1 MYAGY
6 VDDRLLFSAGMAGYE
21 ISAGTL
27 HKEIGKC
34 DSAIIKLPPSNL
46 MRDTPVKRASIIKIC
61 KDGVTVF
68 KGCVADTS
76 MDFAG
81 NKTYN
86 IDGAMMWMKDICKP
100 PFTMTEDTMLYY
112 ATAIITQYND
122 VCRATKQIKLGTV
135 DDTLPT
141 LAVEQ
146 TEYKSMLSLLQD
158 AAQAIGGTL
167 CIRYD
172 GDDIFLDV
180 IKAYDHRC
188 AQQIEISKNLL
199 DLTDQIDSADL
210 ITRVYPLGKDGL
222 TIASVNN
229 NSTCLIN
236 ADAEGL
242 YGRIDGTLRVDTDDA
257 DALKAQAA
265 AYLAQYC
272 GLSHGIRVTAA
283 DLSAVDFKLESYH
296 IGDSVRVVSPPH
308 GIDTI
313 MQVTSMDTSLVSE
326 KDTMVL
332 GWSNRTLTGAV
343 ASGGGS
349 SSGTTTSGGGG
360 TIDVDDALSLD
371 STNPVQNKVVTAA
384 LAGKASTATATQPAA
399 GLMSAADKVKLDGIE
414 DGATKTIVDDAMS
427 DTSTNPVQ
435 NKIVTAELDKK
446 AGKDVATADADG
458 LMSAADKVKLDGIE
472 DGATKTIVDDAMSD
486 TSTNPVQNKVIKK
499 YIDEKGVNYFDTY
512 VEKPTKEK
520 LTAYADYYTCECK
533 ATHTYAEIAAALAK
547 DMVPRVL
554 LVDVIDSVGANRIVC
569 PLNEYYNGA
578 DGSYDFDAP
587 NIAGMYGYGTGI
599 VSISEDGAVY
609 TCSAG
614 ELPPATDKDNGKCL
628 VVDGGRYRCGTPA
641 AATQSTPGYMSAAD
655 KAKLDGIEAGANKT
669 VVDAALD
676 ATSTNPVQ
684 NKAVK
689 TALDGKA
696 GTAVATASANG
707 LMSAADKAK
716 LDGIDVG
723 ANKTTVDAALDAAS
737 ENPVQNKA
745 VKKALDGKLSTRGG
759 EISASLEVGQ
769 TVSAE
774 GSVSVG
780 RTSTDTGIHFEK
792 AASDAGRI
800 SHGSD
805 PMTGVAPIAR
815 LKVASPTEDDDA
827 ATKGYVDGSAVRYDA
842 AQELEFAQKGQ
853 ARQNIDAAGVDSHQ
867 FQGFLTLSPANETL
881 GHGVGLSPT
890 GSGHN
895 YTLDISDVDE
905 GNPTLLTGVKTPT
918 DANTNAATTVEYVK
932 NKIAEVAAS
941 GGVDVDNALS
951 ATSTNPVQNKV
962 VTAAL
967 TGKAGTA
974 VATTSANGLM
984 SAADKTKLD
993 GVEAGATRTTVDA
1006 ALDAASENPVQN
1018 KAVLSAL
1025 DGKMDKSGGTFTG
1038 NVYGKYFC
1046 GTWLQSTAASDLGRT
1061 PGKIAVLD
1069 DSGWVYYRTPAELL
1083 ADIGAMS
1090 GGDYYTKAETDAA
1103 IAVRASTSAYGT
1115 TKLSNSTTSSSKTL
1129 AATPYAVKTALAQAK
1144 AYVDSAI
1151 AVAINSAY

>member
-6 VDDRLLFSAGMAGYE
+6 VNDRLLFSAGMAGYE
-21 ISAGTL
+21 ISAGTI

-34 DSAIIKLPPSNL
+34 DSATIKLPPSNL

-146 TEYKSMLSLLQD
+146 TEYKPMLSLLQD

-199 DLTDQIDSADL
+199 DLTDQVDSADL

-296 IGDSVRVVSPPH
+296 VGDSVRVVSPPH

-343 ASGGGS
+343 ASGGSGS

-360 TIDVDDALSLD
+360 TIDVDSALSLD
-371 STNPVQNKVVTAA
+371 STNPVQNKIATAA
-384 LAGKASTATATQPAA
+384 LASKAGKDVATQYIN
-399 GLMSAADKVKLDGIE
+399 GLMSKDDKAKLDGIE
-414 DGATKTIVDDAMS
+414 AGANKTTVDAALDAG
-427 DTSTNPVQ
+427 STNPVQ

-472 DGATKTIVDDAMSD
+472 DGANKTIVDDAMSD
-486 TSTNPVQNKVIKK
+486 TSTNPVQNKVIKQ
-499 YIDEKGVNYFDTY
+499 YVDEKGVNYFDTY
-512 VEKPTKEK
+512 VEKPTKEQ
-520 LTAYADYYTCECK
+520 LTAYADYYTCKCK

-554 LVDVIDSVGANRIVC
+554 LVDVIGSAGANRIVC

-599 VSISEDGAVY
+599 VSISEDGADY

-614 ELPPATDKDNGKCL
+614 ELPPATGNGKCL
-628 VVDGGRYRCGTPA
+628 VVDDGRYRCGTPA
-641 AATQSTPGYMSAAD
+641 TATQSTPGYMSAAD
-655 KAKLDGIEAGANKT
+655 KAKLDGVEAGANKT
-669 VVDAALD
+669 IVDAALD
-676 ATSTNPVQ
+676 AGSANPVQ

-689 TALDGKA
+689 AALDGKA
-696 GTAVATASANG
+696 GTAVATTSANG
-707 LMSAADKAK
+707 LMSAADKDK
-716 LDGIDVG
+716 LDGVEAG
-723 ANKTTVDAALDAAS
+723 ATKTTVDAVLDAAS

-745 VKKALDGKLSTRGG
+745 VKAALDGKLSTRGG
-759 EISASLEVGQ
+759 EISGYLSVGL

-774 GSVSVG
+774 GSVSTG
-780 RTSTDTGIHFEK
+780 KTSTDTGIHFEK
-792 AASDAGRI
+792 AGSDVGRI

-853 ARQNIDAAGVDSHQ
+853 ARQNIDAAGVDSPQ

-1046 GTWLQSTAASDLGRT
+1046 GTWLQSTAAGDLGRT